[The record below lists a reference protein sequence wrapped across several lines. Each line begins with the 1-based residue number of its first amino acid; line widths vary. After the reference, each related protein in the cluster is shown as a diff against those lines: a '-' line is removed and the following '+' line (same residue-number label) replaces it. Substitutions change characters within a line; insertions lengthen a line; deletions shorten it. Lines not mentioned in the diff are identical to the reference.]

1 MKIIILSRINLTLQS
16 LTEILI
22 LLKLAKCLKKAK
34 EILLKNINKYSA
46 TEPASIQIITMEFS
60 ILIEIALRLIKIS
73 ALICINWIKLF
84 LNNKK
89 NILPIKLKKILTKVF
104 FMILKFK
111 NFLKINE
118 KYLVLFSFFFINY
131 LLLIKNINK
140 TT

>member
-1 MKIIILSRINLTLQS
+1 
-16 LTEILI
+16 
-22 LLKLAKCLKKAK
+22 LKKAK

-111 NFLKINE
+111 NFLKINDN
-118 KYLVLFSFFFINY
+118 YLVLFSFFFINY

>member
-89 NILPIKLKKILTKVF
+89 SILPIKLKKILTKVF

-118 KYLVLFSFFFINY
+118 NYLVLFSFFFINY